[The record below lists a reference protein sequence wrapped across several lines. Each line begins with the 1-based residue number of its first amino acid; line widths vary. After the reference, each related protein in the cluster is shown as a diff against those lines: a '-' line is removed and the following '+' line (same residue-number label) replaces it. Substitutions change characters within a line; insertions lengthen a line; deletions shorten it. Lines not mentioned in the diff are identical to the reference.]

1 MCFEII
7 GGLDMENFLT
17 NSSSVSGAYIGLNT
31 TLRNFLMLV
40 NNNSRLISSFQK
52 SSRVSLR
59 SDLQSITDNNAILGD
74 CKKLEE
80 QKNEF
85 VNLITTT
92 HGINFAKSQKKFLLE
107 IVRQFYDIQ
116 TVEFAIA
123 KVCDELSDLIR
134 K

>member
-1 MCFEII
+1 
-7 GGLDMENFLT
+7 MENFLT
-17 NSSSVSGAYIGLNT
+17 NSSSVTGAYIGLNT

-40 NNNSRLISSFQK
+40 NNNSKLISSFQK

-59 SDLQSITDNNAILGD
+59 SDLQSITGSEAILGD

-85 VNLITTT
+85 IDLIKSSYR
-92 HGINFAKSQKKFLLE
+92 INFTKSQKKFLLK
-107 IVRQFYDIQ
+107 IIKQFYDIQ
-116 TVEFAIA
+116 TVEFA
-123 KVCDELSDLIR
+123 LS

>member
-7 GGLDMENFLT
+7 GGVDMEDFLT
-17 NSSSVSGAYIGLNT
+17 NSSSVTGAYIGLNT
-31 TLRNFLMLV
+31 TLRNFLILV

-59 SDLQSITDNNAILGD
+59 SDLQSITGSEAILGD

-85 VNLITTT
+85 IDLIKST
-92 HGINFAKSQKKFLLE
+92 HRINFTKSQKKFLLE

-116 TVEFAIA
+116 SVEFALN
-123 KVCDELSDLIR
+123 K
-134 K
+134 